1 MHRLLTDLDQRMRR
15 NEPWLFALLLGAVV
29 GLVVLGIGGR
39 IAMRAIAIA
48 NGVPAGFS
56 VGGTTTVVFLG
67 LASGVGGGL
76 LYALLHR
83 YVPRPRLARSA
94 LFAVALVLL
103 TLRGL
108 RPIQPRALEWFMPL
122 ALGYC
127 AIVDVIYTR
136 WAARRTARRVAEPA
150 TSPYAGG
157 A

>member
-1 MHRLLTDLDQRMRR
+1 MTTWRV
-15 NEPWLFALLLGAVV
+15 EAPWLFALLLGAAV
-29 GLVVLGIGGR
+29 GFVVLGIGGR

-48 NGVPAGFS
+48 NGVPTGFS
-56 VGGTTTVVFLG
+56 VGGTATVVLLG
-67 LASGVGGGL
+67 LASGIGGGL

-83 YVPRPRLARSA
+83 YVRQPRLARSA

-122 ALGYC
+122 ALGYG

-136 WAARRTARRVAEPA
+136 WATRRTARPGESV
-150 TSPYAGG
+150 TSPYPGG